1 MRTITHAKRWHF
13 HAEAIA
19 KRSKKQLLTA
29 TLRFRKVSTGQHSAL
44 SPRTAAKMKTAK
56 AAESRRWRRTPIAE
70 LCVAAAQGQR
80 QRQRRRERGCQ
91 GVGGWGGGRD
101 GVLFQSEERTCRG
114 TELWGIGGWV
124 RLLNNTLCCCA
135 FLLLPLYCPAPCLCL
150 FACFVA
156 CMGFNMG

>member
-56 AAESRRWRRTPIAE
+56 KADSRRWRRTPIAE

-80 QRQRRRERGCQ
+80 QRQRRREREREDVKGLGRVVAEMVFFSNLGRGPAEAQ
-91 GVGGWGGGRD
+91 SFGEWGWG
-101 GVLFQSEERTCRG
+101 EITK
-114 TELWGIGGWV
+114 
-124 RLLNNTLCCCA
+124 
-135 FLLLPLYCPAPCLCL
+135 
-150 FACFVA
+150 
-156 CMGFNMG
+156 